1 MKISKVAMKSEE
13 SKVYER
19 ATSEYLQR
27 ATSDEH
33 NNEREQLT
41 TFYFFGLFQTPKRLF
56 LGGGSRKTK
65 VFHPFMF
72 NVHFVDVLISLPVL
86 LLRKWCYMCG
96 FMYHTAC
103 VSKSWVRSMSLNFKI
118 DGEE

>member
-19 ATSEYLQR
+19 ATSIYNERR
-27 ATSDEH
+27 ATKH
-33 NNEREQLT
+33 NEREQLT